1 MAREIEYEIVGSSD
15 KVIGKVWWDGK
26 KVDSDSPKLLRSLK
40 DQIVEGY
47 TPQSDGEEF
56 VKRLPKIYKNGYI
69 RARKVSK

>member
-1 MAREIEYEIVGSSD
+1 MAREIEYEIVGTGD

-26 KVDSDSPKLLRSLK
+26 KVDSDSPRLLKSLKKQNVDGYTLRS
-40 DQIVEGY
+40 
-47 TPQSDGEEF
+47 GEEF